1 MDTRTIIEG
10 TADIEA
16 GGPVR
21 CPFCAHQNAPAGPDG
36 AASHCRHVRW
46 TFDQG
51 GPLDFALFSVETSPY
66 TQARGHSAREIG
78 RAWLEEHGDWV
89 VERVL
94 HHFEATDGFVFGQLS
109 DVDLL
114 ARDIWRA
121 FHPEAE
127 RPQLERVD
135 PV

>member
-1 MDTRTIIEG
+1 MDTTLTHEQEQE
-10 TADIEA
+10 TAA
-16 GGPVR
+16 AGPVR
-21 CPFCAHQNAPAGPDG
+21 CPFCAAPNQPG
-36 AASHCRHVRW
+36 SHCRHVRW

-51 GPLDFALFSVETSPY
+51 NPIDFACFALETSPY
-66 TQARGHSAREIG
+66 VQARGHSAREISSL
-78 RAWLEEHGDWV
+78 WLEEKGEWIVD
-89 VERVL
+89 RVL

-114 ARDIWRA
+114 ARDIWRE

-127 RPQLERVD
+127 RPQLQRVD

>member
-1 MDTRTIIEG
+1 MDTSITVTDGAESIEP
-10 TADIEA
+10 E
-16 GGPVR
+16 GPAR
-21 CPFCAHQNAPAGPDG
+21 CPFCAAPAEPGRL
-36 AASHCRHVRW
+36 CRHVRW

-51 GPLDFALFSVETSPY
+51 GPLDFALFAVETSPY
-66 TQARGHSAREIG
+66 TQARGHSAREIT
-78 RAWLEEHGDWV
+78 AFWLEEKGEWI

-94 HHFEATDGFVFGQLS
+94 HHFEAKDGFVFGQLS

-114 ARDIWRA
+114 ARDIWRE

-127 RPQLERVD
+127 RPQMARVD